1 MKRKV
6 FEIILNGI
14 LLIVFIGGIIYEI
27 INWIPGAIAI
37 VFIVPSIAIFLSTWI
52 FRNKYRFANSIFYYL
67 ICLIVP
73 FTLSLIGS
81 ILVTVICQYQKGF
94 NLVFDPVLLMLYAIP
109 SVIVLLLSFIYN
121 KYISDRIE

>member
-14 LLIVFIGGIIYEI
+14 LLIVFIGGTIYEI

-52 FRNKYRFANSIFYYL
+52 FRNKYRFTNSIFYYL

-73 FTLSLIGS
+73 FTLSLMGG
-81 ILVTVICQYQKGF
+81 ILIAVICQYPKGIKVAVDSIR
-94 NLVFDPVLLMLYAIP
+94 LTIYAIT